1 MDAYI
6 YDAIRTPRGKGK
18 KDGALY
24 DIRPVSLLSGLMKEV
39 IERNRIDSSSINDV
53 IAGCVTQIG
62 EQSGDIAKAA
72 VLAAGYSDSVAGVS
86 VNRFCGS
93 GLEAVNLA
101 AAMAAS
107 GQYTLILAGGVE
119 SMSRIP
125 MGADGSFTLTDP
137 EMIGRHYIVPQGISA
152 DLMATLYGY
161 SRSTLDE
168 FAARSHRLAMN
179 AWSKNFFS
187 KSVVPV
193 KDLNGHIILDRDET
207 IRPDT
212 TVESLS
218 KLKLSFVSQ
227 AMLAG
232 FDSLV
237 LQKYPEI
244 EELQHFHHAGNSSG
258 IVDGAAL
265 VLIGSKKSGEEVGLK
280 PRAIIKA
287 FAVTGSE
294 PTIMLTGPA
303 PAASKALKNAGMSFN
318 DIDLFEVNEAF
329 AVVPLRFIDHCNI
342 DPDKVNVNGGAIAM
356 GHPLGA
362 TGAILTGTL
371 LDELERN
378 GKSTGMITLCIGGG
392 MGIATIIERI

>member
-6 YDAIRTPRGKGK
+6 YDALRTPRGKGK

-24 DIRPVSLLSGLMKEV
+24 DIRPVSLLAGLMEEV
-39 IERNRIDSSSINDV
+39 QMRNGIDSSAINDAIV
-53 IAGCVTQIG
+53 GCVTQAG

-72 VLAAGYSDSVAGVS
+72 LLAAGFADTVAGVT

-93 GLEAVNLA
+93 GLEAVNQA
-101 AAMAAS
+101 AALAAS
-107 GQYTLILAGGVE
+107 GQYGLILAGGVE

-125 MGADGSFTLTDP
+125 MGTDGSFTLTDP
-137 EMIGRHYIVPQGISA
+137 EMIGLHHIVPQGISA

-161 SRSTLDE
+161 SRKELDT
-168 FAARSHRLAMN
+168 FAARSHRLAAN
-179 AWSKNFFS
+179 AWANNHFS
-187 KSVVPV
+187 KSIVPV
-193 KDLNGHIILDRDET
+193 RDINGHSVLDKDET
-207 IRPDT
+207 IRPET
-212 TVESLS
+212 TVDSLAN
-218 KLKLSFVSQ
+218 LKLSFDVQ
-227 AMLAG
+227 AQLAG
-232 FDSLV
+232 FDSMV
-237 LQKYPEI
+237 LQRYPEL
-244 EELQHFHHAGNSSG
+244 EELHHFHHAGNSSG

-265 VLIGSKKSGEEVGLK
+265 VLIGSKKSGEEAGLR
-280 PRAIIKA
+280 PRAVVKA
-287 FAVTGSE
+287 FAITGSE

-303 PAASKALKNAGMSFN
+303 PAAKKALKNAGMSFS

-329 AVVPLRFIDHCNI
+329 SVVPLRFIDDCKI

-371 LDELERN
+371 LDELERC
-378 GKSTGMITLCIGGG
+378 GKSTGLVTLCIGGG